1 MDMKPGDASFRT
13 NPRTVVVLGYGAIGQ
28 ALVPLLFRHFAA
40 SRPRLVVVAP
50 DIPDSLGDRPEE
62 VEFIRLSLTQDNVAA
77 SLGMVLG
84 SGDVLINVSVEV
96 ASHDLVVWCRAHRVS
111 YLDTCVEPWA
121 GGYGAM
127 GVSSAQ
133 TNYFLRHQVLSLHE
147 PGATT
152 AVIAHGANPGLVTH
166 FTKAA
171 LLELAAI
178 KGISQWASWAEL
190 ASLLEVRVV
199 QIAERDTQCCR
210 IPVRPQDFFNTW
222 SVDGLMAE
230 AWQYG
235 ELGWGSHERVFPS
248 SGVRHAYGDGA
259 AIYLKENSASIRVR
273 SWVPSVGPQWGY
285 LITHHEAISIASL
298 LTLPGET
305 ASRPRY
311 RPTVYYAYHPT
322 EMTCHSL
329 DHWVESGFG
338 APRVKRVLKDELTSG
353 FDQLGVLLIFPG
365 GAYWY
370 GSTLELP
377 QARSLAPHNN
387 ATTLQVVAGILGGVE
402 WMLRHPQAGVVE
414 AESMDFREV
423 LEVARPYLGHVSGIF
438 TEWQPS
444 VSGGLQFSDFR
455 LSCTPLSMH
464 REKVA

>member
-1 MDMKPGDASFRT
+1 MDMKPGDTSFNT
-13 NPRTVVVLGYGAIGQ
+13 DPRTVVVLGYGAIGQ
-28 ALVPLLFRHFAA
+28 ALVPLLLRHFSAL
-40 SRPRLVVVAP
+40 RPRIVVAAP
-50 DIPDSLGDRPEE
+50 DIPDCQEDRPEG
-62 VEFIRLSLTQDNVAA
+62 VEFVRLSVTRDNLAA
-77 SLGMVLG
+77 SLGMVLE
-84 SGDVLINVSVEV
+84 SGNILINVSVEV
-96 ASHDLVVWCRAHRVS
+96 ASLDLVAWCRAHRVF

-121 GGYGAM
+121 GGYGAI
-127 GVSSAQ
+127 GASPAQ
-133 TNYFLRHQVLSLHE
+133 TNYFLRHQILGLHE

-199 QIAERDTQCCR
+199 QIAERDTQCCPM
-210 IPVRPQDFFNTW
+210 PVRPHDFFNTW

-235 ELGWGSHERVFPS
+235 ELGWGCHERVFPS
-248 SGVRHAYGDGA
+248 SGARHEYGDGA
-259 AIYLKENSASIRVR
+259 AIYLKESGAGIRVR
-273 SWVPSVGPQWGY
+273 SWVPSVGPQPGY

-298 LTLPGET
+298 LTLPGDT

-311 RPTVYYAYHPT
+311 RPTVYYAYRPT
-322 EMTCHSL
+322 EITCHSL
-329 DHWVESGFG
+329 DRWAESGFK
-338 APRVKRVLKDELTSG
+338 APRLKRVLKDELTSG

-370 GSTLELP
+370 GSTLELS

-423 LEVARPYLGHVSGIF
+423 LEVARPYLGRVSGIF

-455 LSCTPLSMH
+455 LPGTSLPMH